1 MRRGQGTAAAVAGLA
16 LFVLAG
22 CSQNDG
28 APRLMFAA
36 EQHRGPDEFSIVPTR
51 PLEMPASLASLPEP
65 TPNGSNRVDPVPR
78 ADVAVAMGG
87 SGAVATRG
95 GVPAS
100 DGALIARAG
109 RHGVAG
115 DIRGQ
120 LAAEDLAFRQA
131 NRGRLLERLFAV
143 NVYHKAYRPLALDRY
158 AELERWRRAG
168 VRTPAAPPNIAD

>member
-1 MRRGQGTAAAVAGLA
+1 MAAATGLA
-16 LFVLAG
+16 LLVLAG
-22 CSQNDG
+22 CSQRDG

-51 PLEMPASLASLPEP
+51 PLEMPDNLAALPEP
-65 TPNGSNRVDPVPR
+65 TPAGTNRVDPVPR

-87 SGAVATRG
+87 SGAVATRA

-100 DGALIARAG
+100 DSALIARAG
-109 RHGVAG
+109 RYGVAG

-120 LAAEDLAFRQA
+120 LATEDLAFRQT
-131 NRGRLLERLFAV
+131 NRGRFLERVFAV